1 MTNYVLLQNTGII
14 ENFILGVVMN
24 GKYKSKVLA
33 GLLSLFM
40 VLGVI
45 FSPLAFAKEEGK
57 TQTYGNIDI
66 DVPRNGNDA
75 KEDAKP
81 RQFVY
86 FKVSDEESSNEEL
99 EALYKKVD
107 AMKMEDVVKE
117 YGQGIKSEPSKV
129 KTSDDGVS
137 YDSFELRGLEPG
149 TYVLKE
155 TEESASNH
163 QYKMVPIAWC
173 SQEGV
178 TEISYVKDKVREDNK
193 PLILNKVG
201 LTVDEKGN
209 KTEEKLSGVVF
220 NLIDIDKE
228 KNNEEDSIVKL
239 VKDKDGV
246 YSYIN
251 DNKEAI
257 TDLVTNEDGQIIIND
272 LPEGNYKFKEIKTA
286 EDKGYKIFEGKEYSK
301 DLNFIPSNGENI
313 TITNEKEEKN
323 ILHLKK
329 IDGTD
334 PIITLAGV
342 EFELYAASGN
352 DLFPVGVD
360 KDGKYII
367 SDGKNTEGKDLN
379 FIFKTDENGS
389 IILTDLPKPPA
400 GYRYEFREVKTLD
413 DYVLV
418 SDRTYPAE
426 FGKPITV
433 ENYKDEFIEI
443 TLTKKDQITPDKV
456 LDKVGFQLYRTKIN
470 KNENGTA
477 RKERELVGL
486 VGSTGSYQ
494 FDSNAGESNLIYQ
507 LYTNEKGEIKV
518 TGLPDGDYYFKEN
531 EPLKDYDSAEN
542 RGKEN
547 ARPFSRK
554 LSKQT
559 LTNKPKDVVPPDGNR
574 KKKGG
579 YKFIKIDDS
588 KEKNRLANAVFA
600 VYIENDK
607 GEYIPYVVNEKGQ
620 YAPDDKDAKRLTL
633 KSASNGEFEVQ
644 NLPLGKYMLRE
655 TAAPN
660 GYILDVNPIKFEIT
674 SNSYEK
680 DAIMIVNKKD
690 TKKTV
695 VPPTVTPPGKTNTPG
710 TTPPSTT
717 VKPPTTYYV
726 PGNKTRIPR
735 GPLVKTGDIRIVILV
750 ALGIVMIVAGSIIVN
765 KDEKNQKIQLA

>member
-1 MTNYVLLQNTGII
+1 MTKSVQTQETGII
-14 ENFILGVVMN
+14 KNINTGVVMN
-24 GKYKSKVLA
+24 GKYRSKVLA

-45 FSPLAFAKEEGK
+45 ISPFAFAKGEDDQGK
-57 TQTYGNIDI
+57 IEYGNLDI
-66 DVPRNGNDA
+66 DVPRKGDDA
-75 KEDAKP
+75 KEDSKP
-81 RQFVY
+81 RQFKY
-86 FKVSDEESSNEEL
+86 FKVDDKIYTNEEL
-99 EALYKKVD
+99 EDLYKKID
-107 AMKMEDVVKE
+107 AMKMEDVIAK
-117 YGQGIKSEPSKV
+117 YGEGILSEKSKV
-129 KTSDDGVS
+129 KTGNDGAS
-137 YDSFELRGLEPG
+137 YDSFELRGLPAG

-163 QYKMVPIAWC
+163 QYKMVAIAWC

-178 TEISYVKDKVREDNK
+178 TDVIDVRAKFHGSK
-193 PLILNKVG
+193 PLILNKIG
-201 LTVDEKGN
+201 ITADEKGN
-209 KTEEKLSGVVF
+209 KTQRKLSGVKF
-220 NLIDIDKE
+220 NLIDRDKDDKIIPLIKE
-228 KNNEEDSIVKL
+228 KDGTYTYKEDLQDDESKPTVL
-239 VKDKDGV
+239 ETDK
-246 YSYIN
+246 
-251 DNKEAI
+251 
-257 TDLVTNEDGQIIIND
+257 DGQIIINS
-272 LPEGNYKFKEIKTA
+272 LPKGNYSFKEIETV
-286 EDKGYKIFEGKEYSK
+286 EDFVIFEGKEYTDVNFDSSK
-301 DLNFIPSNGENI
+301 GDNI
-313 TITNEKEEKN
+313 LVANEKEEKN
-323 ILHLKK
+323 TLILEK

-334 PIITLAGV
+334 PENKITLAGV

-352 DLFPVGVD
+352 DLFPVAVD
-360 KDGKYII
+360 KDGKYLI
-367 SDGKNTEGKDLN
+367 SDGKNTEGMDLN

-389 IILTDLPKPPA
+389 IILTDLPKLPA

-426 FGKPITV
+426 FGKAVTV
-433 ENYKDEFIEI
+433 KNYKDEFIEI
-443 TLTKKDQITPDKV
+443 TLTKKDQLTNDS
-456 LDKVGFQLYRTKIN
+456 LDKVGFELNRTKIN
-470 KNENGTA
+470 KNKDGTA
-477 RKERELVGL
+477 HRERERVGL

-518 TGLPDGDYYFKEN
+518 TGLPDGDYFFKEN
-531 EPLKDYDSAEN
+531 EPLEAYDSAEN

-547 ARPFSRK
+547 ARPFSRT

-574 KKKGG
+574 KQKGG
-579 YKFIKIDDS
+579 FKFIKIDDS
-588 KEKNRLANAVFA
+588 KEQNRLANAVFA
-600 VYIENDK
+600 LYIEDGK
-607 GEYIPYVVNEKGQ
+607 GGYTPYVVNEKGV
-620 YAPDDKDAKRLTL
+620 YSPHDKNAKRVTL
-633 KSASNGEFEVQ
+633 KSDSNGEFEVQ

-695 VPPTVTPPGKTNTPG
+695 VPPTVTPPSRTNTPG

-750 ALGIVMIVAGSIIVN
+750 ALGLVMIVAGSIIVK

>member
-1 MTNYVLLQNTGII
+1 
-14 ENFILGVVMN
+14 MN

-45 FSPLAFAKEEGK
+45 LSPLAFAKEEGN

-81 RQFVY
+81 RKFRY
-86 FKVSDEESSNEEL
+86 FKVSDKESTNEEL

-107 AMKMEDVVKE
+107 AMKMEEVVKA
-117 YGQGIKSEPSKV
+117 YGEGIESAPSKV
-129 KTSDDGVS
+129 KTGDDGVS
-137 YDSFELRGLEPG
+137 YDSFELRGLEAG

-155 TEESASNH
+155 TEESANDH
-163 QYKMVPIAWC
+163 QYKMVAIAWC
-173 SQEGV
+173 SLEGV
-178 TEISYVKDKVREDNK
+178 TEISYIKDKVREDNK

-201 LTVDEKGN
+201 VISDEKGN
-209 KTEEKLSGVVF
+209 GTEEKLSGVVF

-239 VKDKDGV
+239 VKDKNGV

-251 DNKEAI
+251 DSKETTA
-257 TDLVTNEDGQIIIND
+257 DLTTNEDGQIIIND

-286 EDKGYKIFEGKEYSK
+286 EDKGYKIFEGKEYSE
-301 DLNFIPSNGENI
+301 DISFIPSNGKNI
-313 TITNEKEEKN
+313 TVTNEKEEKN
-323 ILHLKK
+323 TLHLKK
-329 IDGTD
+329 IDVTD
-334 PIITLAGV
+334 PKNPITLAGV

-352 DLFPVGVD
+352 DLFLVGVD

-389 IILTDLPKPPA
+389 IILTDLPQAPK

-426 FGKPITV
+426 FGKAITV

-443 TLTKKDQITPDKV
+443 TLTKQDQVTKDP

-470 KNENGTA
+470 KNEDGTA
-477 RKERELVGL
+477 RKERELVEL

-494 FDSNAGESNLIYQ
+494 FVSNSGETSQ
-507 LYTNEKGEIKV
+507 LYTDENGEIKV
-518 TGLPDGDYYFKEN
+518 TGLPDGDYFFKEN
-531 EPLKDYDSAEN
+531 KPLKDYDSAEN

-559 LTNKPKDVVPPDGNR
+559 LTNKPKDVVPPDGDR

-600 VYIENDK
+600 VFIENDK

-620 YAPDDKDAKRLTL
+620 YAPNDKDAKRLTL

>member
-1 MTNYVLLQNTGII
+1 
-14 ENFILGVVMN
+14 MN
-24 GKYKSKVLA
+24 GKYRSKVLA

-45 FSPLAFAKEEGK
+45 ISPFAFAKGEDDQGK
-57 TQTYGNIDI
+57 IEYGNLDI
-66 DVPRNGNDA
+66 DVPRKGDDA
-75 KEDAKP
+75 KEDSKP
-81 RQFVY
+81 RQFKY
-86 FKVSDEESSNEEL
+86 FKVDDKIYTNEEL
-99 EALYKKVD
+99 EDLYKKID
-107 AMKMEDVVKE
+107 AMKMEDVIAK
-117 YGQGIKSEPSKV
+117 YGEGILSEKSKV
-129 KTSDDGVS
+129 KTGEDGAS

-163 QYKMVPIAWC
+163 QYKMIAIAWC

-178 TEISYVKDKVREDNK
+178 TEIARVEDKVNQDKK
-193 PLILNKVG
+193 PLILKKIGV
-201 LTVDEKGN
+201 TKDSKGN
-209 KTEEKLSGVVF
+209 DIEEVLEGVKF
-220 NLIDIDKE
+220 NLIDKG
-228 KNNEEDSIVKL
+228 KNGEEDSILKL
-239 VKDKDGV
+239 VKDENGT
-246 YSYIN
+246 YSYTKDSEN
-251 DNKEAI
+251 ATTELETNK
-257 TDLVTNEDGQIIIND
+257 DGQIIINN
-272 LPEGNYKFKEIKTA
+272 LPEGSYTFKEIETA
-286 EDKGYKIFEGKEYSK
+286 EDKGYKIFEGKEESNEI
-301 DLNFIPSNGENI
+301 NFIPSKGDEI
-313 TITNEKEEKN
+313 TFLNEKEEQN
-323 ILHLKK
+323 TLRLKK
-329 IDGTD
+329 VDGTD
-334 PIITLAGV
+334 KNIILAGV
-342 EFELYAASGN
+342 EFELYAASGD

-360 KDGKYII
+360 KDGKYFI
-367 SDGKNTEGKDLN
+367 SDGKNTAGKDLN
-379 FIFKTDENGS
+379 FIFKTDESGTITLN
-389 IILTDLPKPPA
+389 DLPKLPD
-400 GYRYEFREVKTLD
+400 GYKYEFREVKTLP

-426 FGKPITV
+426 FGKIVEV

-443 TLTKKDQITPDKV
+443 TLTKKDQLTSEK
-456 LDKVGFQLYRTKIN
+456 LDKVGFELYRTKIN
-470 KNENGTA
+470 KNKDGTA
-477 RKERELVGL
+477 RKEREVVEL

-494 FDSNAGESNLIYQ
+494 FVNNSGETSK
-507 LYTNEKGEIKV
+507 LYTDENGEIKV
-518 TGLPDGDYYFKEN
+518 TGLPDGDYFFKEI
-531 EPLKDYDSAEN
+531 EPLEAYDSAEN

-547 ARPFSRK
+547 ARPFSREVG
-554 LSKQT
+554 KQT

-600 VYIENDK
+600 VFIENDK

-620 YAPDDKDAKRLTL
+620 HAPNDKNAKRLTL

-695 VPPTVTPPGKTNTPG
+695 VPPTVTPPGRTNTPG

-750 ALGIVMIVAGSIIVN
+750 ALGLVMIVAGSIIVK

>member
-1 MTNYVLLQNTGII
+1 
-14 ENFILGVVMN
+14 MN
-24 GKYKSKVLA
+24 GKYRSKVLA
-33 GLLSLFM
+33 GLLSIFM
-40 VLGVI
+40 VLGVVI
-45 FSPLAFAKEEGK
+45 SPFAFAKGEDDQRKIE
-57 TQTYGNIDI
+57 YGNLDI
-66 DVPRNGNDA
+66 DVPRKGDDA
-75 KEDAKP
+75 KEDSKP
-81 RQFVY
+81 RQFKY
-86 FKVSDEESSNEEL
+86 FKVDDKIYPNKEL
-99 EALYKKVD
+99 EDLYKKID
-107 AMKMEDVVKE
+107 AMKMEDVIAK
-117 YGQGIKSEPSKV
+117 YGEGILSEKSKV
-129 KTSDDGVS
+129 KTGNDGAY
-137 YDSFELRGLEPG
+137 YDSFELRGLPAG

-155 TEESASNH
+155 TEESAKDH
-163 QYKMVPIAWC
+163 QYKMVAIAWS
-173 SQEGV
+173 SQEGM
-178 TEISYVKDKVREDNK
+178 TEIARVEDKVKEDKK

-201 LTVDEKGN
+201 ATKDSKGN
-209 KTEEKLSGVVF
+209 EIKEVLEGVKF
-220 NLIDIDKE
+220 NLIAKE
-228 KNNEEDSIVKL
+228 KNSEEDSILKL
-239 VKDKDGV
+239 VKDKEGV
-246 YSYIN
+246 YSYIKDIKDS
-251 DNKEAI
+251 DN
-257 TDLVTNEDGQIIIND
+257 VTTELETNKDGQIIIND

-286 EDKGYKIFEGKEYSK
+286 EDKGYKIFEGKEESNEI
-301 DLNFIPSNGENI
+301 NFIPSKGEEI
-313 TITNEKEEKN
+313 TFLNEKEEN
-323 ILHLKK
+323 NTLRLKK
-329 IDGTD
+329 VDGTD
-334 PIITLAGV
+334 KNIILAGV
-342 EFELYAASGN
+342 EFELYAASGD

-360 KDGKYII
+360 KDGKYLI
-367 SDGKNTEGKDLN
+367 SDGKNTAGKDVN
-379 FIFKTDENGS
+379 FIYKTDESGS
-389 IILTDLPKPPA
+389 ITLNDLPTLPD
-400 GYRYEFREVKTLD
+400 GYRYEFREVKTLP

-426 FGKPITV
+426 FGKIVEV

-443 TLTKKDQITPDKV
+443 NLTKKDQITPNKV

-470 KNENGTA
+470 KNEDGTA

-507 LYTNEKGEIKV
+507 LYTNENGEIKV

-547 ARPFSRK
+547 ARAFSRK
-554 LSKQT
+554 VNKQT

-574 KKKGG
+574 KQKGG
-579 YKFIKIDDS
+579 FKFIKIDDS
-588 KEKNRLANAVFA
+588 KEQNRLANAVFA
-600 VYIENDK
+600 LYIEDGK
-607 GEYIPYVVNEKGQ
+607 GGYTPYVVNEKGV
-620 YAPDDKDAKRLTL
+620 YSPHDKNAKRVTL
-633 KSASNGEFEVQ
+633 KFDSNGEFEVQ

-695 VPPTVTPPGKTNTPG
+695 VPPTVTPPSRTNTPG

-750 ALGIVMIVAGSIIVN
+750 ALGLVMIVAGSIIVK

>member
-1 MTNYVLLQNTGII
+1 
-14 ENFILGVVMN
+14 MN
-24 GKYKSKVLA
+24 GKYRSKVLA

-45 FSPLAFAKEEGK
+45 ISPFAFAKGEDDQGK
-57 TQTYGNIDI
+57 IEYGNLDI
-66 DVPRNGNDA
+66 DVPRKGDDA
-75 KEDAKP
+75 KEDSKP
-81 RQFVY
+81 RQFKF
-86 FKVSDEESSNEEL
+86 FKVDKIYTNEEL
-99 EALYKKVD
+99 EDLYKKID
-107 AMKMEDVVKE
+107 AMKMEDVIAK
-117 YGQGIKSEPSKV
+117 YGEGILSEKSKV
-129 KTSDDGVS
+129 KTGNDGAS
-137 YDSFELRGLEPG
+137 YDSFELRGLPAG

-163 QYKMVPIAWC
+163 QYKMIAIAWC

-178 TEISYVKDKVREDNK
+178 TEIARVEDKVNQDKK
-193 PLILNKVG
+193 PLILKKIGV
-201 LTVDEKGN
+201 TKDSKGN
-209 KTEEKLSGVVF
+209 DIEEILEGVKF
-220 NLIDIDKE
+220 NLIDKE
-228 KNNEEDSIVKL
+228 KNGEEDSILKL
-239 VKDKDGV
+239 VKDDYGI
-246 YSYIN
+246 YSYTKDSEN
-251 DNKEAI
+251 STTELETNK
-257 TDLVTNEDGQIIIND
+257 DGQIIVNN
-272 LPEGNYKFKEIKTA
+272 LPEGNYTFIEIETA
-286 EDKGYKIFEGKEYSK
+286 EDKGYKIFKGKEESNEI
-301 DLNFIPSNGENI
+301 NFIPSKGEEI
-313 TITNEKEEKN
+313 TFLNEKEEQNTLRLRKV
-323 ILHLKK
+323 
-329 IDGTD
+329 DGTD
-334 PIITLAGV
+334 KNIILAGV
-342 EFELYAASGN
+342 EFELYAASGD

-360 KDGKYII
+360 KDGKYFI
-367 SDGKNTEGKDLN
+367 SDGKNTAGKDLN

-389 IILTDLPKPPA
+389 IILTDLPKPPE

-433 ENYKDEFIEI
+433 ENFKDEFIEI
-443 TLTKKDQITPDKV
+443 TLTKKDQITPNKV

-470 KNENGTA
+470 KNEDGTA
-477 RKERELVGL
+477 RKERELVEL
-486 VGSTGSYQ
+486 VGSSGKYQ
-494 FDSNAGESNLIYQ
+494 FVSNSGETSQ
-507 LYTNEKGEIKV
+507 LYTDENGEIKV

-547 ARPFSRK
+547 ARPFSRT

-588 KEKNRLANAVFA
+588 KEQNRLANAVFA
-600 VYIENDK
+600 LYIEDGK
-607 GEYIPYVVNEKGQ
+607 GGYTPYVVNEKGV
-620 YAPDDKDAKRLTL
+620 YSPHDKNAKRVTL
-633 KSASNGEFEVQ
+633 KSDSNGEFEVQ
-644 NLPLGKYMLRE
+644 NLPFKNYMLRE

-674 SNSYEK
+674 KDSYEK

-695 VPPTVTPPGKTNTPG
+695 VPPTVTPPGRTNM
-710 TTPPSTT
+710 PPSTT

>member
-1 MTNYVLLQNTGII
+1 
-14 ENFILGVVMN
+14 MN
-24 GKYKSKVLA
+24 GKYRSKVLA

-45 FSPLAFAKEEGK
+45 ISPFAFAKGEDDQGK
-57 TQTYGNIDI
+57 IEYGNLDI
-66 DVPRNGNDA
+66 DVPRKGDDA
-75 KEDAKP
+75 KEDSKP
-81 RQFVY
+81 RQFKY
-86 FKVSDEESSNEEL
+86 FKVDDKIYTNEEL
-99 EALYKKVD
+99 EDLYKKID
-107 AMKMEDVVKE
+107 AMKMEDVIAK
-117 YGQGIKSEPSKV
+117 YGEGILSEKSKV
-129 KTSDDGVS
+129 KTGEDGAS

-163 QYKMVPIAWC
+163 QYKMIAIAWC

-178 TEISYVKDKVREDNK
+178 TEIARVEDKVNQDKK
-193 PLILNKVG
+193 PLILKKIGV
-201 LTVDEKGN
+201 TKDSKGN
-209 KTEEKLSGVVF
+209 DIEEILEGVKF
-220 NLIDIDKE
+220 NLIDKE
-228 KNNEEDSIVKL
+228 KNGEEDSILKL
-239 VKDKDGV
+239 VKDDYGI
-246 YSYIN
+246 YSYTKDSEN
-251 DNKEAI
+251 STTELETNK
-257 TDLVTNEDGQIIIND
+257 DGQIIVNN
-272 LPEGNYKFKEIKTA
+272 LPEGNYTFIEIETA
-286 EDKGYKIFEGKEYSK
+286 EDKGYKIFKGKEESNEI
-301 DLNFIPSNGENI
+301 NFIPSKGEEI
-313 TITNEKEEKN
+313 TFLNEKEEN
-323 ILHLKK
+323 NTLRLKK
-329 IDGTD
+329 VDGTD
-334 PIITLAGV
+334 KNIILAGV
-342 EFELYAASGN
+342 EFELYAASGD

-360 KDGKYII
+360 KDGKYLI
-367 SDGKNTEGKDLN
+367 SDGKNTAGKDVN
-379 FIFKTDENGS
+379 FIYKTDESGS
-389 IILTDLPKPPA
+389 ITLNDLPTLPD
-400 GYRYEFREVKTLD
+400 GYRYEFREVKTLP

-426 FGKPITV
+426 FGKIVEV

-443 TLTKKDQITPDKV
+443 NLTKKDQITPNKV

-470 KNENGTA
+470 KNEDGTA

-507 LYTNEKGEIKV
+507 LYTNENGEIKV

-531 EPLKDYDSAEN
+531 EPLKEYDSAEN

-559 LTNKPKDVVPPDGNR
+559 LINKPKDVVPPDGNR

-588 KEKNRLANAVFA
+588 KEQNRLANAVFA
-600 VYIENDK
+600 LYIEDGK
-607 GEYIPYVVNEKGQ
+607 GGYTPYVVNEKGV
-620 YAPDDKDAKRLTL
+620 YAPDDKNAKRITL
-633 KSASNGEFEVQ
+633 KSDSNGEFEVQ
-644 NLPLGKYMLRE
+644 NLPFKNYMLRE

-674 SNSYEK
+674 KDSYEK

>member
-1 MTNYVLLQNTGII
+1 
-14 ENFILGVVMN
+14 MN

-45 FSPLAFAKEEGK
+45 LSPLAFAREEDGQEK
-57 TQTYGNIDI
+57 IEYGNLDI

-86 FKVSDEESSNEEL
+86 FKVSDEESSKEEL
-99 EALYKKVD
+99 EALYKKID
-107 AMKMEDVVKE
+107 AMKMADVVKE
-117 YGQGIKSEPSKV
+117 YGEGIESEPSKV
-129 KTSDDGVS
+129 KTSDDGAS
-137 YDSFELRGLEPG
+137 YDSFELRGLEAG

-155 TEESASNH
+155 TDESASNH

-178 TEISYVKDKVREDNK
+178 AEISYVKDKVREDNK

-201 LTVDEKGN
+201 VTVDEKGN

-228 KNNEEDSIVKL
+228 GEEDSIVKL

-246 YSYIN
+246 YSYVN
-251 DNKEAI
+251 DSEEASS
-257 TDLVTNEDGQIIIND
+257 DLTTNEDGQIIINN
-272 LPEGNYKFKEIKTA
+272 LPSGNYKFKETKTD

-301 DLNFIPSNGENI
+301 DLNFIPSNGGNI
-313 TITNEKEEKN
+313 TIINEKEEKN

-334 PIITLAGV
+334 PKITLAGV

-360 KDGKYII
+360 KDGKYTI

-426 FGKPITV
+426 FGKAITV

-443 TLTKKDQITPDKV
+443 TLSKKDRFTNNP

-470 KNENGTA
+470 KNEDGTA
-477 RKERELVGL
+477 RKERELVEL

-494 FDSNAGESNLIYQ
+494 FVSDAGETSQ
-507 LYTNEKGEIKV
+507 LYTDENGEIKV

-531 EPLKDYDSAEN
+531 KPLKDYDSAEN

-547 ARPFSRK
+547 ARPFSRQ

-588 KEKNRLANAVFA
+588 KEQNRLANAVFTL
-600 VYIENDK
+600 YIEDEN
-607 GEYIPYVVNEKGQ
+607 GEYKVYTVNEKGQ
-620 YAPDDKDAKRLTL
+620 YAPHDKNAKRLTL
-633 KSASNGEFEVQ
+633 KSAANGEFEVQ

-695 VPPTVTPPGKTNTPG
+695 VPPRVTPPGKTNTPG

-765 KDEKNQKIQLA
+765 KDEKNQKIQLV

>member
-1 MTNYVLLQNTGII
+1 
-14 ENFILGVVMN
+14 MN

-45 FSPLAFAKEEGK
+45 LSPLAFAKEEDGQGK
-57 TQTYGNIDI
+57 IEYGNLDI

-86 FKVSDEESSNEEL
+86 FKVSDEEYSIKEL
-99 EALYKKVD
+99 EDIYKKVD

-117 YGQGIKSEPSKV
+117 YGKGIESELSKV
-129 KTSDDGVS
+129 KTGEDGAS
-137 YDSFELRGLEPG
+137 YDSFELRGLPAG

-163 QYKMVPIAWC
+163 QYKMVAIAWC

-193 PLILNKVG
+193 PLILNKIGV
-201 LTVDEKGN
+201 TVDEKGN

-228 KNNEEDSIVKL
+228 GEKDYIVKL

-251 DNKEAI
+251 DSEDAT
-257 TDLVTNEDGQIIIND
+257 TDLITNEDGQIVINN
-272 LPEGNYKFKEIKTA
+272 LPEGNYKFKETKTD
-286 EDKGYKIFEGKEYSK
+286 EDKGYKIFEGKEYSE
-301 DLNFIPSNGENI
+301 DINFIPSNGRNI

-323 ILHLKK
+323 TLHLKK

-334 PIITLAGV
+334 PENPIILAGV
-342 EFELYAASGN
+342 EFELYLASGN

-389 IILTDLPKPPA
+389 IILTDLPKQPA

-426 FGKPITV
+426 FGMTITV

-443 TLTKKDQITPDKV
+443 TLTKKDQITPNKV

-470 KNENGTA
+470 KNKDGTA
-477 RKERELVGL
+477 RKERELVEI
-486 VGSTGSYQ
+486 VGSSGRYQ
-494 FDSNAGESNLIYQ
+494 FVSNAGETSQ
-507 LYTNEKGEIKV
+507 LYTDENGEIKV
-518 TGLPDGDYYFKEN
+518 TGLPDGDYFFKEN

-554 LSKQT
+554 VNKQT

-588 KEKNRLANAVFA
+588 KEQNRLANAVFTL
-600 VYIENDK
+600 YIEDAN
-607 GEYIPYVVNEKGQ
+607 GEYKVYTVNEKGQ
-620 YAPDDKDAKRLTL
+620 YDPHDKNAKRLTL

-644 NLPLGKYMLRE
+644 NLPFGKYMLRE

-674 SNSYEK
+674 KDSYEK

-695 VPPTVTPPGKTNTPG
+695 VPPRVTPPGKTNTPG

-735 GPLVKTGDIRIVILV
+735 GPLVKTGDIRIVILL
-750 ALGIVMIVAGSIIVN
+750 ALGLVMIVAGSIIVK

>member
-1 MTNYVLLQNTGII
+1 
-14 ENFILGVVMN
+14 MN

-45 FSPLAFAKEEGK
+45 FSPFAFAKEEDSQEK
-57 TQTYGNIDI
+57 VEYGNLDI

-86 FKVSDEESSNEEL
+86 FKVSDEVSSKEEL

-107 AMKMEDVVKE
+107 AMKMEDVAKA
-117 YGQGIKSEPSKV
+117 YGEGIESEPSKV
-129 KTSDDGVS
+129 KTSDDGAS
-137 YDSFELRGLEPG
+137 YDSFELRGLEAG

-155 TEESASNH
+155 TDESASNH

-228 KNNEEDSIVKL
+228 GEEDSIVKL

-251 DNKEAI
+251 DSEEASS
-257 TDLVTNEDGQIIIND
+257 DLITNEDGQIIIND

-286 EDKGYKIFEGKEYSK
+286 EDKGYKIFEGKEYSENI
-301 DLNFIPSNGENI
+301 NFIPSNGDEI
-313 TITNEKEEKN
+313 PFLNEKVESNNLYLEKV
-323 ILHLKK
+323 
-329 IDGTD
+329 DGTD
-334 PIITLAGV
+334 TNILLAGV
-342 EFELYAASGN
+342 EFELYLASGN

-379 FIFKTDENGS
+379 FIFKTDEDGS
-389 IILTDLPKPPA
+389 ITLTDLPDLGKA
-400 GYRYEFREVKTLD
+400 YRYEFREVKTLD

-426 FGKPITV
+426 FGKKV
-433 ENYKDEFIEI
+433 RVKNYKDEFIEI
-443 TLTKKDQITPDKV
+443 TLTKKDQLTSEQ
-456 LDKVGFQLYRTKIN
+456 LDKVGFELYRTKIN
-470 KNENGTA
+470 KNKDGTA
-477 RKERELVGL
+477 RKEREVVEL

-494 FDSNAGESNLIYQ
+494 FVNNSGETSK
-507 LYTNEKGEIKV
+507 LYTDENGEIKV
-518 TGLPDGDYYFKEN
+518 TGLPDGDYFFKEI
-531 EPLKDYDSAEN
+531 EPLEAYDSAEN

-547 ARPFSRK
+547 ARPFSRT

-600 VYIENDK
+600 LYIENDK
-607 GEYIPYVVNEKGQ
+607 GEYIPYVVNEKNE
-620 YAPDDKDAKRLTL
+620 YAPNDKNAKRLTL
-633 KSASNGEFEVQ
+633 KSASNGEFEVK

-695 VPPTVTPPGKTNTPG
+695 VPPTVTPPGRTNTPG

>member
-14 ENFILGVVMN
+14 ENFIIGDVMN

-45 FSPLAFAKEEGK
+45 FSPFAFAKEEGK

-66 DVPRNGNDA
+66 DVPRNGKDA
-75 KEDAKP
+75 EENAKP

-86 FKVSDEESSNEEL
+86 FKVSDEESSKEEL

-107 AMKMEDVVKE
+107 AMKMEDVAKE
-117 YGQGIKSEPSKV
+117 YGEGIKSEPSKV
-129 KTSDDGVS
+129 KTSDDGAS
-137 YDSFELRGLEPG
+137 YDSFELRGLEAG

-155 TEESASNH
+155 TDESASNH

-201 LTVDEKGN
+201 VTVDEKGN
-209 KTEEKLSGVVF
+209 DTEEKLSGVVF

-228 KNNEEDSIVKL
+228 GEKDSIVKL
-239 VKDKDGV
+239 VKDKDGI
-246 YSYIN
+246 YSYIK
-251 DNKEAI
+251 DSEDATTELI
-257 TDLVTNEDGQIIIND
+257 TNEDGQIIIND
-272 LPEGNYKFKEIKTA
+272 LPEGNYKFKEIKTD

-334 PIITLAGV
+334 SKITLAGV

-389 IILTDLPKPPA
+389 IILTDLPDLENA
-400 GYRYEFREVKTLD
+400 YRYEFREVKTLD

-456 LDKVGFQLYRTKIN
+456 LDKVGFQLVHR
-470 KNENGTA
+470 
-477 RKERELVGL
+477 LGL
-486 VGSTGSYQ
+486 LMVC
-494 FDSNAGESNLIYQ
+494 
-507 LYTNEKGEIKV
+507 
-518 TGLPDGDYYFKEN
+518 
-531 EPLKDYDSAEN
+531 
-542 RGKEN
+542 
-547 ARPFSRK
+547 K
-554 LSKQT
+554 L
-559 LTNKPKDVVPPDGNR
+559 N
-574 KKKGG
+574 
-579 YKFIKIDDS
+579 F
-588 KEKNRLANAVFA
+588 
-600 VYIENDK
+600 
-607 GEYIPYVVNEKGQ
+607 
-620 YAPDDKDAKRLTL
+620 
-633 KSASNGEFEVQ
+633 
-644 NLPLGKYMLRE
+644 
-655 TAAPN
+655 
-660 GYILDVNPIKFEIT
+660 
-674 SNSYEK
+674 
-680 DAIMIVNKKD
+680 
-690 TKKTV
+690 
-695 VPPTVTPPGKTNTPG
+695 
-710 TTPPSTT
+710 
-717 VKPPTTYYV
+717 
-726 PGNKTRIPR
+726 
-735 GPLVKTGDIRIVILV
+735 
-750 ALGIVMIVAGSIIVN
+750 
-765 KDEKNQKIQLA
+765 

>member
-1 MTNYVLLQNTGII
+1 
-14 ENFILGVVMN
+14 MN

-45 FSPLAFAKEEGK
+45 LSPLAYAKEEGN

-81 RQFVY
+81 RKFRY
-86 FKVSDEESSNEEL
+86 FKVSDKESTNEEL

-107 AMKMEDVVKE
+107 AMKMEEVVKA
-117 YGQGIKSEPSKV
+117 YGEGTESEPSKV
-129 KTSDDGVS
+129 KTGDDGVS
-137 YDSFELRGLEPG
+137 YDSFELRGLPAG

-155 TEESASNH
+155 TEESANDH
-163 QYKMVPIAWC
+163 QYKMVAIAWC

-178 TEISYVKDKVREDNK
+178 TEISYVKDKVREDNR

-201 LTVDEKGN
+201 VISDEKGN
-209 KTEEKLSGVVF
+209 GTEEKLSGVVF

-251 DNKEAI
+251 DSKDAI

-272 LPEGNYKFKEIKTA
+272 LPEGNYKFKEIKTD
-286 EDKGYKIFEGKEYSK
+286 EDKGYKIFEGKEYSE
-301 DLNFIPSNGENI
+301 DINFIPSNGKNI
-313 TITNEKEEKN
+313 TVTNEKEEKN
-323 ILHLKK
+323 TLHLKK

-334 PIITLAGV
+334 PKNPITLAGV
-342 EFELYAASGN
+342 EFELYAASGD

-367 SDGKNTEGKDLN
+367 SDGKNTEGMDLN
-379 FIFKTDENGS
+379 FIYKTDENGS

-426 FGKPITV
+426 FGKAITV

-443 TLTKKDQITPDKV
+443 NLTKKDQITPNKV

-507 LYTNEKGEIKV
+507 LYTNENGEIKV

-600 VYIENDK
+600 VFIENDK

>member
-1 MTNYVLLQNTGII
+1 
-14 ENFILGVVMN
+14 MN

-86 FKVSDEESSNEEL
+86 FKVSDKEYTNEEL

-107 AMKMEDVVKE
+107 AMKMEDVVRE
-117 YGQGIKSEPSKV
+117 YGEGIESEPSKV
-129 KTSDDGVS
+129 KASDDGVS

-228 KNNEEDSIVKL
+228 GEKDSIVKL
-239 VKDKDGV
+239 VKDKDGI
-246 YSYIN
+246 YSYIK
-251 DNKEAI
+251 DSEDA
-257 TDLVTNEDGQIIIND
+257 TTELETNEDGQIIIND
-272 LPEGNYKFKEIKTA
+272 LPEGNYKFKEIKTD

-301 DLNFIPSNGENI
+301 DLNFIPSNGANI
-313 TITNEKEEKN
+313 TVTNEKEEKN
-323 ILHLKK
+323 TLHLKK

-334 PIITLAGV
+334 PKITLAGV

-360 KDGKYII
+360 KDGKYLI

-389 IILTDLPKPPA
+389 IILTDLPQAPK

-426 FGKPITV
+426 FGKAITV

-443 TLTKKDQITPDKV
+443 TLTKKDQLTNDE
-456 LDKVGFQLYRTKIN
+456 LDKVGFELYRTKIN
-470 KNENGTA
+470 KNKDGTA

-600 VYIENDK
+600 VFIENDK

>member
-1 MTNYVLLQNTGII
+1 
-14 ENFILGVVMN
+14 MN

-45 FSPLAFAKEEGK
+45 LSPLAYAKEEGN
-57 TQTYGNIDI
+57 TQTYGNINI
-66 DVPRNGNDA
+66 YVPRNGDDA

-81 RQFVY
+81 RQFRY
-86 FKVSDEESSNEEL
+86 FKVSDKESTNEEL
-99 EALYKKVD
+99 EALYKKFD
-107 AMKMEDVVKE
+107 AMKMEDIVKD
-117 YGQGIKSEPSKV
+117 YGEGTESGPSEV
-129 KTSDDGVS
+129 KTAEDGNI
-137 YDSFELRGLEPG
+137 YDTFELRGLPTG

-155 TEESASNH
+155 TEDSANNH
-163 QYKMVPIAWC
+163 EYKLMAIAWC

-178 TEISYVKDKVREDNK
+178 TDVIDVRGKFHEGK

-201 LTVDEKGN
+201 VTIDEKGN
-209 KTEEKLSGVVF
+209 KTEKKLSGVKF

-228 KNNEEDSIVKL
+228 KNNQEDSIVKL

-251 DNKEAI
+251 DSKDAI
-257 TDLVTNEDGQIIIND
+257 TDLVTNENGKIIVFG
-272 LPEGNYKFKEIKTA
+272 LPKGNYRFKELESVDDFIIG
-286 EDKGYKIFEGKEYSK
+286 EDKEYSE
-301 DLNFIPSNGENI
+301 DINFIPSNGKNI
-313 TITNEKEEKN
+313 TVTNEKEEKN
-323 ILHLKK
+323 TLHLKK

-334 PIITLAGV
+334 PKITLAGV

-426 FGKPITV
+426 FGKAITV

-443 TLTKKDQITPDKV
+443 NLTKKDQITPNKV

-470 KNENGTA
+470 KNEDGTA

-507 LYTNEKGEIKV
+507 LYTNEKGKIKV

-574 KKKGG
+574 KQKGG

-600 VYIENDK
+600 VFIENDK

-620 YAPDDKDAKRLTL
+620 YAPNDKDAKRLTL

-644 NLPLGKYMLRE
+644 NLPHGKYILRE

>member
-86 FKVSDEESSNEEL
+86 FKVSDKEYTNEEL

-107 AMKMEDVVKE
+107 AMKMEDVVRE
-117 YGQGIKSEPSKV
+117 YGEGIESEPSKV
-129 KTSDDGVS
+129 KASDDGVS

-228 KNNEEDSIVKL
+228 GEKDSIVKL
-239 VKDKDGV
+239 VKDKDGI
-246 YSYIN
+246 YSYIK
-251 DNKEAI
+251 DSEDA
-257 TDLVTNEDGQIIIND
+257 TTELETNEDGQIIIND
-272 LPEGNYKFKEIKTA
+272 LPEGNYKFKEIKTD

-301 DLNFIPSNGENI
+301 DLNFIPSNGANI
-313 TITNEKEEKN
+313 TVTNEKEEKN
-323 ILHLKK
+323 TLHLKK

-334 PIITLAGV
+334 PKITLAGV

-360 KDGKYII
+360 KDGKYLI

-389 IILTDLPKPPA
+389 IILTDLPQAPK

-426 FGKPITV
+426 FGKAITV

-443 TLTKKDQITPDKV
+443 TLTKKDQLTNDE
-456 LDKVGFQLYRTKIN
+456 LDKVGFELYRTKIN
-470 KNENGTA
+470 KNKDGTA

-600 VYIENDK
+600 VFIENDK

>member
-1 MTNYVLLQNTGII
+1 
-14 ENFILGVVMN
+14 MN

-45 FSPLAFAKEEGK
+45 FSPLAYAKEEGN

-81 RQFVY
+81 RKFRY
-86 FKVSDEESSNEEL
+86 FKVSDKESTNEEL
-99 EALYKKVD
+99 EALCKKVD
-107 AMKMEDVVKE
+107 AMKMEEVVKA
-117 YGQGIKSEPSKV
+117 YGEGTESAPSKV
-129 KTSDDGVS
+129 KTADDGVS
-137 YDSFELRGLEPG
+137 YDSFELRGLEAG

-155 TEESASNH
+155 TDESASNH
-163 QYKMVPIAWC
+163 QYKMVAIAFC
-173 SQEGV
+173 LQEGV

-201 LTVDEKGN
+201 VTVEEKGN

-251 DNKEAI
+251 DSKKASSE
-257 TDLVTNEDGQIIIND
+257 LVTNEDGQIIIND
-272 LPEGNYKFKEIKTA
+272 LPEGNYKFKEIKTD
-286 EDKGYKIFEGKEYSK
+286 EDKGYKIFEGKEYSE
-301 DLNFIPSNGENI
+301 DINFIPSNGKNI
-313 TITNEKEEKN
+313 TVTNEKEEKN
-323 ILHLKK
+323 TLHLKK

-334 PIITLAGV
+334 PKITLAGV

-367 SDGKNTEGKDLN
+367 SDGKNTEVKDLN

-426 FGKPITV
+426 FGKAITV

-443 TLTKKDQITPDKV
+443 NLTKKDQITPNKV

-470 KNENGTA
+470 KNEDGTA
-477 RKERELVGL
+477 RKERELVEL

-494 FDSNAGESNLIYQ
+494 FVSNSGETSQ
-507 LYTNEKGEIKV
+507 LYTDENGEIKV
-518 TGLPDGDYYFKEN
+518 TGLPDGDYFFKEN
-531 EPLKDYDSAEN
+531 KPLEAYDSAEN

-554 LSKQT
+554 LNKQT

-574 KKKGG
+574 KQKGG

-600 VYIENDK
+600 VFIENDK
-607 GEYIPYVVNEKGQ
+607 GEYIPYVVNDKGQ

>member
-1 MTNYVLLQNTGII
+1 
-14 ENFILGVVMN
+14 MN

-45 FSPLAFAKEEGK
+45 LSPLAFAKEEDGQEK
-57 TQTYGNIDI
+57 IEYGNLDI

-81 RQFVY
+81 RQLVY
-86 FKVSDEESSNEEL
+86 FKVSDKESSEEEL

-107 AMKMEDVVKE
+107 TMKMEDVVKE
-117 YGQGIKSEPSKV
+117 YGQGIKSDFSKV
-129 KTSDDGVS
+129 KTSEDGVS
-137 YDSFELRGLEPG
+137 YDSFELRGLPAG

-163 QYKMVPIAWC
+163 QYKMVAIAWS

-178 TEISYVKDKVREDNK
+178 TEVGYVKDKVREDNK

-201 LTVDEKGN
+201 VSVDEKGN

-228 KNNEEDSIVKL
+228 KNDEEDSIVKL

-246 YSYIN
+246 YSYKN
-251 DNKEAI
+251 DSEEASS
-257 TDLVTNEDGQIIIND
+257 DLTTNEDGQIVING
-272 LPEGNYKFKEIKTA
+272 LPEGNYKFKETKTD
-286 EDKGYKIFEGKEYSK
+286 EDKGYKIFEGKEYSE
-301 DLNFIPSNGENI
+301 DINFIPSNGGNI
-313 TITNEKEEKN
+313 TIINEKEEKN

-334 PIITLAGV
+334 PENPITLAGV

-360 KDGKYII
+360 KDGKYLI

-426 FGKPITV
+426 FGKAITV

-443 TLTKKDQITPDKV
+443 TISKKDRFTNNP

-470 KNENGTA
+470 KNEDGTA

-494 FDSNAGESNLIYQ
+494 FDSEAGESSKVYQ
-507 LYTNEKGEIKV
+507 LYTNENGEIKV

-554 LSKQT
+554 LNKQT

-588 KEKNRLANAVFA
+588 KEQNRLANAVFTL
-600 VYIENDK
+600 YIEDAN
-607 GEYIPYVVNEKGQ
+607 GEYKVYTVNEKGQ
-620 YAPDDKDAKRLTL
+620 YDPHDKNAKRLTL

-644 NLPLGKYMLRE
+644 NLPFGKYMLRE

-674 SNSYEK
+674 KDSYEK

-695 VPPTVTPPGKTNTPG
+695 VPPTVTPPGRTNTPG

-717 VKPPTTYYV
+717 VKPPTTNYV

-750 ALGIVMIVAGSIIVN
+750 VLGIVMIVAGSIIVN

>member
-1 MTNYVLLQNTGII
+1 M

-66 DVPRNGNDA
+66 DVPRNGKDA
-75 KEDAKP
+75 KENAKP

-86 FKVSDEESSNEEL
+86 FKVSDKESTNEEL

-107 AMKMEDVVKE
+107 AMKMEEVVKE
-117 YGQGIKSEPSKV
+117 YGPGIESEPSKV
-129 KTSDDGVS
+129 KTSDDGAS
-137 YDSFELRGLEPG
+137 YDSFELRGLEAG

-155 TEESASNH
+155 TDESASNH

-201 LTVDEKGN
+201 VSVDEKGN

-228 KNNEEDSIVKL
+228 KNNEKDYIVKL

-251 DNKEAI
+251 GSEDAT
-257 TDLVTNEDGQIIIND
+257 TDLITNEDGQIVINN
-272 LPEGNYKFKEIKTA
+272 LPEGNYKFKETKTD
-286 EDKGYKIFEGKEYSK
+286 EDKGYKIFEGKEYSE
-301 DLNFIPSNGENI
+301 DLNFIPSNGGNI
-313 TITNEKEEKN
+313 TITNEKEGKN
-323 ILHLKK
+323 TLILEK

-334 PIITLAGV
+334 PENKITLAGV

-360 KDGKYII
+360 KDGKYLI

-379 FIFKTDENGS
+379 FIYKTDENGS

-426 FGKPITV
+426 FGKAITV

-559 LTNKPKDVVPPDGNR
+559 LTNKPKDVAPPDGNR

-600 VYIENDK
+600 LYIEDGK
-607 GEYIPYVVNEKGQ
+607 GGYTPYVVNEKGK
-620 YAPDDKDAKRLTL
+620 YAPNDKNAKRLTL
-633 KSASNGEFEVQ
+633 KSAANGEFEVQ

>member
-1 MTNYVLLQNTGII
+1 
-14 ENFILGVVMN
+14 MN

-66 DVPRNGNDA
+66 DVPRNGKDA
-75 KEDAKP
+75 EENAKP

-86 FKVSDEESSNEEL
+86 FKVSGEESSKEEL

-107 AMKMEDVVKE
+107 AMKMADVVKE
-117 YGQGIKSEPSKV
+117 YGQGIESEPSKV
-129 KTSDDGVS
+129 KTSDDGAS
-137 YDSFELRGLEPG
+137 YDSFELRGLEAG

-155 TEESASNH
+155 TDESASNH

-201 LTVDEKGN
+201 VTVDKKGN

-220 NLIDIDKE
+220 NLINIDKE
-228 KNNEEDSIVKL
+228 SEKDSIVKL

-251 DNKEAI
+251 DSEEASS
-257 TDLVTNEDGQIIIND
+257 DLITNEDGQIIIND

-286 EDKGYKIFEGKEYSK
+286 EDKGYKIFEGKEYSENI
-301 DLNFIPSNGENI
+301 NFIPSNGDEI
-313 TITNEKEEKN
+313 PFLNEKVESNNLYLEKV
-323 ILHLKK
+323 
-329 IDGTD
+329 DGTD
-334 PIITLAGV
+334 TNILLAGV
-342 EFELYAASGN
+342 EFELYLASGN

-379 FIFKTDENGS
+379 FIFKTDEDGS
-389 IILTDLPKPPA
+389 ITLTDLPDLGKA
-400 GYRYEFREVKTLD
+400 YRYEFREVKTLD

-426 FGKPITV
+426 FGKKV
-433 ENYKDEFIEI
+433 RVKNYKDEFIEI
-443 TLTKKDQITPDKV
+443 TLTKKDQLTSEQ
-456 LDKVGFQLYRTKIN
+456 LDKVGFELYRTKIN
-470 KNENGTA
+470 KNKDGTA
-477 RKERELVGL
+477 RKEREVVEL

-494 FDSNAGESNLIYQ
+494 FVNNSGETSK
-507 LYTNEKGEIKV
+507 LYTDENGEIKV
-518 TGLPDGDYYFKEN
+518 TGLPDGDYFFKEI
-531 EPLKDYDSAEN
+531 EPLEAYDSAEN

-547 ARPFSRK
+547 ARPFSRT

-600 VYIENDK
+600 LYIENDK
-607 GEYIPYVVNEKGQ
+607 GEYIPYVVNEKNE
-620 YAPDDKDAKRLTL
+620 YAPNDKNAKRLTL

-695 VPPTVTPPGKTNTPG
+695 VPPTVTPPGRTNTPG

>member
-86 FKVSDEESSNEEL
+86 FKVSDKEYTNEEL

-107 AMKMEDVVKE
+107 AMKMEDVVRE
-117 YGQGIKSEPSKV
+117 YGEGIESEPSKV
-129 KTSDDGVS
+129 KASDDGVS

-228 KNNEEDSIVKL
+228 GEKDSIVKL
-239 VKDKDGV
+239 VKDKDGI
-246 YSYIN
+246 YSYIK
-251 DNKEAI
+251 DSEDA
-257 TDLVTNEDGQIIIND
+257 TTELETNEDGQIIIND
-272 LPEGNYKFKEIKTA
+272 LPEGNYKFKEIKTD

-301 DLNFIPSNGENI
+301 DLNFIPSNGANI
-313 TITNEKEEKN
+313 TVTNEKEEKN
-323 ILHLKK
+323 TLHLKK

-334 PIITLAGV
+334 PKITLAGV

-360 KDGKYII
+360 KDGKYLI

-389 IILTDLPKPPA
+389 IILTDLPQAPK

-426 FGKPITV
+426 FGKAITV

-443 TLTKKDQITPDKV
+443 TLTKKDQLTNDE
-456 LDKVGFQLYRTKIN
+456 LDKVGFELYRTKIN
-470 KNENGTA
+470 KNKDGTA

-531 EPLKDYDSAEN
+531 KPLKDYDSAEN

-600 VYIENDK
+600 VFIENDK